1 MNSTSIEKCALPT
14 FDQTH
19 LAKSKIQKTYQNE
32 HPTFQTDHTFGSLF
46 DEFYIGGTP
55 FNIFTLSRTIF
66 YHYSDHYLKQ
76 GKLIEGEGLVQLTSL
91 SSLV

>member
-1 MNSTSIEKCALPT
+1 VNSTSREKCDPPT

-19 LAKSKIQKTYQNE
+19 LAKSKFKRPSCYQNE

-55 FNIFTLSRTIF
+55 FNISTLSRTIF
-66 YHYSDHYLKQ
+66 DHYSDHYLKQ
-76 GKLIEGEGLVQLTSL
+76 GKPK
-91 SSLV
+91 